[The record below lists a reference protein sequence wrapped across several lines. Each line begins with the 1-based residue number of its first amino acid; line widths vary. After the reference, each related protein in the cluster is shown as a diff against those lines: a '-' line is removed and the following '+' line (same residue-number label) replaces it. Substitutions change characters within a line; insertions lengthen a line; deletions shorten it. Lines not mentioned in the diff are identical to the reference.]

1 MKKRNPIRSVVF
13 IKDCN
18 SINAEKSGLTRG
30 PVLQEYSM
38 QLPDDEVLVISDKS
52 KKKK

>member
-1 MKKRNPIRSVVF
+1 MKKRNFRSVVF

-38 QLPDDEVLVISDKS
+38 QLPNNDILVISDKR

>member
-1 MKKRNPIRSVVF
+1 MKKRNSIRSVSF

-18 SINAEKSGLTRG
+18 NITAEKSGLTRG

-38 QLPDDEVLVISDKS
+38 PLPDGDVLVISDKR
-52 KKKK
+52 KK